1 MSEICENCK
10 PLFEELKK
18 ENEELKRRIEKLE
31 KFLHAYENAHT
42 PPSRRFFKPLAQNNN
57 KQRGRPEGHEG
68 TTRAYKKPDRTL
80 EKKKKKCPNCNR
92 KLKFLFNESL
102 TIEEIPEPQ
111 PVIVTEF
118 IINHYECKEHGEIV
132 VKHEE
137 CPDSGRFG
145 NNLLAQSAIMR
156 FEERLPLR
164 KIHDAFERQHH
175 LDISPA
181 SIMNFTGR
189 VSKALEAEYEGILA
203 KIMNSKSV
211 YVDETS
217 LRIDGKNFWIWTFTT
232 DDEKFYVIR
241 DSRGKKV
248 VKEILGNYK
257 GVVVRDG
264 WKAYNNFGIATQ
276 RCWAHIKREA
286 EQISDHCN
294 EAKEFY
300 ENLMSLFTNTKIK
313 LLKVKNKPLLK
324 RRSEDRLSELLDNNN
339 SCMKTMKIMQ
349 KIRNGFGDWFTFV
362 IHNVDPTNNRAEQSL
377 REFVVIR
384 KIIGGLRSLSGAKI
398 YEIVM
403 SCFATWKKNNLNILD
418 MLLICLRN

>member
-1 MSEICENCK
+1 MSECDNCK
-10 PLFEELKK
+10 KLEK
-18 ENEELKRRIEKLE
+18 ENEELKKRIEKLE
-31 KFLHAYENAHT
+31 KFLHMYENAHT
-42 PPSRRFFKPLAQNNN
+42 PSSRLIFKPVKQDNASN
-57 KQRGRPEGHEG
+57 KPRGRPEGHEG
-68 TTRAYKKPDRTL
+68 TTRAYKKPDRVL
-80 EKKKKKCPNCNR
+80 EKKRTKCDCKR
-92 KLKFLFNESL
+92 KLKFLYSESM
-102 TIEEIPEPQ
+102 IVEEIPKPQ
-111 PVIVTEF
+111 PIIVTEF
-118 IINHYECKEHGEIV
+118 IINHYECKEHGEIIS
-132 VKHEE
+132 KHEE
-137 CPDSGRFG
+137 CPESGRFG

-164 KIHDAFERQHH
+164 KIHEAFERQYH

-189 VSKALEAEYEGILA
+189 VSKALETEYKGILA
-203 KIMNSKSV
+203 KIRNSKSV

-217 LRIDGKNFWIWTFTT
+217 LNVDGKNFWIWTFTT
-232 DDEKFYVIR
+232 DTEKFYVIR

-248 VKEILGNYK
+248 VKEILGDYQ

-264 WKAYNNFGIATQ
+264 WKAYDNFGIATQ

-286 EQISDHCN
+286 EQISDHCS

-300 ENLMSLFTNTKIK
+300 ENLMSLFNNTKTK
-313 LLKVKNKPLLK
+313 LLKAKNKPLLK
-324 RRSEDRLSELLDNNN
+324 RRSEDRLFELLDK
-339 SCMKTMKIMQ
+339 SYRCMKTIKIAQ

-362 IHNVDPTNNRAEQSL
+362 IHKVDPTNNRAEQSL

-398 YEIVM
+398 YETVM

-418 MLLICLRN
+418 MLLNCLRS